1 MLAIF
6 YFNAVI
12 HIWDVKWARSLS
24 NLTIN
29 ILSLRRTKVHPLK
42 PNLIELGRYRKID
55 RESVTWLRRV
65 WTQGMAGF
73 AKREGN
79 QMNFKRKFKVG
90 RVGWFDSY
98 EYFIWVRDATSLL
111 LHFLPRH
118 WMITASCVHSICTA
132 WLVRWKAKAPVEK
145 GNNSRM
151 KLLVLQISNDF
162 NCRSWNYVIA
172 GNYLT
177 ALLSWLWCRS
187 FPMIQLILTL

>member
-1 MLAIF
+1 MCLVFLVEIQSGPKNLQTRRALLRHWI
-6 YFNAVI
+6 AV
-12 HIWDVKWARSLS
+12 
-24 NLTIN
+24 
-29 ILSLRRTKVHPLK
+29 K

-55 RESVTWLRRV
+55 RQSVTWLRRV

-79 QMNFKRKFKVG
+79 QRNFIENSR
-90 RVGWFDSY
+90 RPSRWFDSY

-111 LHFLPRH
+111 LHFFFH
-118 WMITASCVHSICTA
+118 DIE
-132 WLVRWKAKAPVEK
+132 WLLQVVSTPYTLTCEVESQSACFK

-151 KLLVLQISNDF
+151 KLLVLQSSNDF